1 RGGRDRRHRDRRG
14 APRARRPRR
23 ARRPGGGAAAAGADG
38 VRGARRHVRRERRAG
53 GAPPQVRSH
62 GGPHRGRGA
71 ARARPAT
78 ERREVAVH
86 APRDH
91 GCAAERAPSVG
102 PREAGV
108 VMSDREALKR
118 RAAERALD
126 WVEDGMVL
134 GLGTGST
141 VRHFL
146 ELLGERLRD
155 GALKDVTGVPTS
167 WDTAERATA
176 LGIPLVTLEE
186 RPRLDLAVDGADE
199 VDPGLDL
206 IKGLGGALLW
216 EKIVAAAAGQL
227 VIIVDDSKLVQR
239 LGEKAPLPVE
249 VVPFGWTTHL
259 SALERLGARAVL

>member
-1 RGGRDRRHRDRRG
+1 
-14 APRARRPRR
+14 
-23 ARRPGGGAAAAGADG
+23 
-38 VRGARRHVRRERRAG
+38 
-53 GAPPQVRSH
+53 
-62 GGPHRGRGA
+62 
-71 ARARPAT
+71 
-78 ERREVAVH
+78 
-86 APRDH
+86 
-91 GCAAERAPSVG
+91 
-102 PREAGV
+102 
-108 VMSDREALKR
+108 MSDREALKR

-227 VIIVDDSKLVQR
+227 VVIVDDSKLVQR

-259 SALERLGARAVL
+259 SALERLGARAVLRVDAAGKPFVTDGGHYILDCRFESGIPDPAALDAALQRRPGVVETGLFLGMADAVVVAGEAGVRVIRRTGSGS